1 MNTQERSFYNNVT
14 GFSVA
19 TIKRIQRKVET
30 ATEKF
35 WTLKAELGKE
45 LMLARDYYNSEQGK
59 TEMDDAGICYNDI
72 CDFFQTITNGQM
84 KKGAAYKRIK
94 VYENISDNNDAPK
107 LFVKLVKETKA
118 QNPSAKI
125 VQSDEGFNYFCA
137 NGELKIKGET
147 STSNQSNASEVSE
160 SGDAEESESE
170 ENQSEESG
178 TKFSFSMKATNGES
192 GACIRM
198 NTGYEVIAED
208 GDNLG
213 LKIAMIKY
221 LTDNGYEVNRVDE

>member
-1 MNTQERSFYNNVT
+1 MNRAETNFYNSVT

-19 TIKRIQRKVET
+19 TIKRIQRKVDT

-35 WTLKAELGKE
+35 WTLKAEYGKE

-59 TEMDDAGICYNDI
+59 AEMDDAGICYNDI

-118 QNPSAKI
+118 QNPNAKI

-147 STSNQSNASEVSE
+147 STSNESGASEVSE
-160 SGDAEESESE
+160 SGEAEVSESE
-170 ENQSEESG
+170 ENQSEESS
-178 TKFSFSMKATNGES
+178 TKFSFSMKATNGGS

-198 NTGYEVIAED
+198 NINHEVIAED

-213 LKIAMIKY
+213 LKLAMISF
-221 LTDNGYEVNRVDE
+221 LIQNGYEVNRAE